1 MLVLTGINYAN
12 KETLYEEAK
21 TSLKNSKE
29 IFQREKLALNL
40 AENEEALLAAG
51 YSKQYRGKTGRSE
64 KKEL

>member
-1 MLVLTGINYAN
+1 MPIKKPCTRRPKHL
-12 KETLYEEAK
+12 
-21 TSLKNSKE
+21 LKNSKE
-29 IFQREKLALNL
+29 TFQREKLALNL